1 MKKVL
6 ALLIILLSTVSI
18 AAINLDGILDESDWS
33 TAQQFVQ
40 MTTVKPFVLTQP
52 EYATDILVTTDENG
66 IYFGISNAQ
75 PLTTRNSDVS
85 ARDRNISSDKI
96 QIMIDFD
103 NNAITAYSFE
113 IGSGGSIRDG
123 LYSSENGFSNE
134 WDGNWKAR
142 TSSTKDDWTVEVMI
156 PWDIASM
163 KKSENGTRKISWYI
177 SRFIANE
184 NIMYANVPTDETR
197 PRFLNEFSS
206 LSIKDFTQ
214 SSLQLFGSTT
224 VRRDI
229 HNEKSTA
236 DASLDVFWKSGNG
249 KQLTATVNPDFGHIE
264 SDGLVVN
271 FSATE
276 NFFNERRSFFTE
288 NQSLFNVNGTYG
300 LRMIHTRRIG
310 GSSDTGDDLTS
321 DIDAAVKFTDN
332 RDEYT
337 YGIFA
342 ASEASGTGYQGR
354 DYLASRFLHKTDKQ
368 TVGLTGTYVDRPD
381 INRTAMSY
389 AVNYD
394 YLFGEKLTFK
404 SQIIGANIDDNDVKT
419 NGLGVWTTF
428 SHQINENQ
436 IQSLI
441 LNHFDEDLTINDFGY
456 LPRNNLNSV
465 FYTHSKK
472 LTGYSEDSH
481 LQQREFMFNTEYL
494 GNNNGDSIETSFLI
508 SDNWQFKNANSFNW
522 DVKYYSKGVN
532 DLISRGN
539 GLVNTE
545 SGNRLTITYRSN
557 NANKLRY
564 HGYIRQTND
573 FSVGSEF
580 TTHIHPSYF
589 FQDNYNVSLSIF
601 YRDANDWLNWLKDDL
616 FGRYQRELLNTTVDF
631 NANFSKKQE
640 LRFRIQWFAIDAKAN
655 SQYQIGPNGNL
666 QTTNNAIE
674 DFSLSNVAIQVRYRY
689 EIAPLS
695 NIYIV
700 YSRGS
705 GIFENSNESI
715 SNLFGPGFDNVKSD
729 NFLVKFRYKF
739 F

>member
-1 MKKVL
+1 MKKAFGL
-6 ALLIILLSTVSI
+6 FLLLSCTPSI
-18 AAINLDGILDESDWS
+18 AKINLDGKLDEQEWS
-33 TAQQFVQ
+33 SAQQFTK
-40 MTTVKPFVLTQP
+40 MMTVKPYVLTEP
-52 EYATDILVTTDENG
+52 NYDTNILVTSDEHG
-66 IYFGISNAQ
+66 IYFGVTSSQ
-75 PLTTRNSDVS
+75 PLTTRNSDIS
-85 ARDRNISSDKI
+85 ARDRGIGSDKI

-134 WDGNWKAR
+134 WDGNWQAQ
-142 TSSTKDDWTVEVMI
+142 TSSNDDSWVAEILI

-163 KKSENGTRKISWYI
+163 KKNGDDSRKINWYI
-177 SRFIANE
+177 SRFVANE
-184 NIMYANVPTDETR
+184 NTTYANASTDETR
-197 PRFLNEFSS
+197 PRFLNDFNS
-206 LSIKDFTQ
+206 LSIQDFTQ
-214 SSLQLFGSTT
+214 SSLQLFGSAT

-229 HNEKSTA
+229 YNEESTA

-249 KQLTATVNPDFGHIE
+249 KQLTATINPDFGHVE

-310 GSSDTGDDLTS
+310 GRSDTGDALAS

-332 RDEYT
+332 RDNYT
-337 YGIFA
+337 YGLFA
-342 ASEASGTGYQGR
+342 ATESSGEGYQGR
-354 DYLASRFLHKTDKQ
+354 EYFASRYLHKTDKQ

-381 INRTAMSY
+381 INRTAVSY
-389 AVNYD
+389 AFNYD

-404 SQIIGANIDDNDVKT
+404 SQVVGANIDDNNVKT
-419 NGLGVWTTF
+419 DGLGVWTTF

-441 LNHFDEDLTINDFGY
+441 LNHFDENLDINDFGF
-456 LPRNNLNSV
+456 LPRNNLNSI

-472 LTGYSEDSH
+472 LTSYSEESY

-494 GNNNGDSIETSFLI
+494 GNNSGDSIETSFLF

-522 DVKYYSKGVN
+522 DIKYYSEGVN

-545 SGNRLTITYRSN
+545 SGNRLSITYRSN

-564 HGYIRQTND
+564 HGFIRKTND

-580 TTHIHPSYF
+580 STHIHPSYY

-601 YRDANDWLNWLKDDL
+601 YRDADDWLNWLGDDL
-616 FGRYQRELLNTTVDF
+616 FGRYQRELLNTTIDF

-640 LRFRIQWFAIDAKAN
+640 LRFRLQWFAIDAKAN
-655 SQYQIGPNGNL
+655 SQYQLDPNGNL
-666 QTTNNAIE
+666 QTTNNDID
-674 DFSLSNVAIQVRYRY
+674 DFSLSNVAIQLRYRY

-695 NIYIV
+695 NIYLV

-705 GIFENSNESI
+705 GIFEDSNESI
-715 SNLFGPGFDNVKSD
+715 SNLFSPGFDNVNSD